1 VISQPADFDGQEE
14 LVSAESVAVMDVPLV
29 ADEDIAAAE
38 TRSLLESPGG
48 SIALSDLGRLLK

>member
-1 VISQPADFDGQEE
+1 
-14 LVSAESVAVMDVPLV
+14 VAVMDVPLV